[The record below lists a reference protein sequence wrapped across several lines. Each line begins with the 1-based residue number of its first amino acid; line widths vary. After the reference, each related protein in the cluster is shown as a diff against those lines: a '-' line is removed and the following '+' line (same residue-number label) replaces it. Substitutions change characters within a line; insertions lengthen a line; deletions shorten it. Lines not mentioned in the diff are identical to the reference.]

1 MKPIWIVDDDQ
12 SIRFVL
18 EKALTREEFVVRSF
32 TNPRDVLAAL
42 EDDLPQVLVSDI
54 RMPGGSG
61 IELLS
66 KIKAKHRDL
75 PVIIMTAYSD
85 LDSAVS
91 AFQGGAFDYLP
102 KPFDVPKAVDLIRR
116 AVEESLHEG
125 QTETAAAQ
133 VPEILGQAPA
143 MQDVFRAIG
152 RLSQSIVTV
161 LITGESGSGKELV
174 ANALHKHSP
183 RASGPFVAINTAAIP
198 KDLLESELFGHE
210 RGAFTGAQTT
220 RRGRFEQADGGT
232 LFLDEIGDMPF
243 DLQTRLLRVL
253 ADGQFYRVGGHNP
266 MRSNVRVIAATHQDL
281 EERVKAGS
289 FREDLFHRL
298 NVIRLRLPALR
309 ERQEDIPPLTRFFL
323 QKSARELGV
332 EGKRIT
338 DAALARL
345 TQFDFP
351 GNVRQLENIC
361 HWLTV
366 MAPAQLVDA
375 KDLPPELQPQAAAR
389 PPRRPRRLTPAPRP
403 RRKRRARRRDRRRG
417 CGAGGRVRRAEP
429 AAAVSSAPS
438 SAAAEPVDAGW
449 LSGLEQ
455 EARQLLRA
463 GEPMVWDT
471 LTRRFEGQLIHTA
484 LEITRGRRIE
494 AAQKLGIG
502 RNTITR
508 KIQEL
513 GPGGDVTAARRG
525 RAVAARRRAHLRIAP
540 GSRVRPRSDVDRGEH
555 AEDDAHGGQAVD
567 AELQPAAPGEQG
579 DRRHGDRD
587 RQRRRRLLPAVVLVD
602 LVLAALVPLLA
613 IPARASRPPSA
624 PRPSRPCSA
633 RPRCR

>member
-18 EKALTREEFVVRSF
+18 EKALTREEFAVRSF
-32 TNPRDVLAAL
+32 TNSRDVLAAL
-42 EDDLPQVLVSDI
+42 EDGEPQVLVSDI

-61 IELLS
+61 IDLLNT
-66 KIKAKHRDL
+66 IKSKHRDL

-116 AVEESLHEG
+116 AVEESLHDG
-125 QTETAAAQ
+125 ASDAAAAE

-161 LITGESGSGKELV
+161 LITGESGTGKERV

-281 EERVKAGS
+281 EQRVKAGG

-309 ERQEDIPPLTRFFL
+309 ERKEDIAPLARFFL

-332 EGKRIT
+332 EGKRLT
-338 DAALARL
+338 DAAVARL
-345 TQFDFP
+345 VAFDYP

-375 KDLPPELQPQAAAR
+375 HDLPPELQGRTVGAAVGNGHTSSIADAGVPPTPSATAVEPAVEPTAAAR
-389 PPRRPRRLTPAPRP
+389 TVAPQRDADTGGDWIAALE
-403 RRKRRARRRDRRRG
+403 RRAR
-417 CGAGGRVRRAEP
+417 EL
-429 AAAVSSAPS
+429 
-438 SAAAEPVDAGW
+438 
-449 LSGLEQ
+449 LS
-455 EARQLLRA
+455 A
-463 GEPMVWDT
+463 GEPMVWDR
-471 LTRRFEGQLIHTA
+471 LTREFEAQLIRSA
-484 LEITRGRRIE
+484 LESTRGRRIE
-494 AAQKLGIG
+494 AALKLGIG

-513 GPGGDVTAARRG
+513 G
-525 RAVAARRRAHLRIAP
+525 L
-540 GSRVRPRSDVDRGEH
+540 
-555 AEDDAHGGQAVD
+555 DDK
-567 AELQPAAPGEQG
+567 
-579 DRRHGDRD
+579 
-587 RQRRRRLLPAVVLVD
+587 
-602 LVLAALVPLLA
+602 
-613 IPARASRPPSA
+613 
-624 PRPSRPCSA
+624 
-633 RPRCR
+633 

>member
-18 EKALTREEFVVRSF
+18 EKALAREDLAVRSF
-32 TNPRDVLAAL
+32 TNPRDVLLAL
-42 EDDLPQVLVSDI
+42 ADGAPQVLVSDI

-61 IELLS
+61 IDLLT
-66 KIKAKHRDL
+66 KVKEKFPAL

-91 AFQGGAFDYLP
+91 AFQGGAFEYLP
-102 KPFDVPKAVDLIRR
+102 KPFDVPKAVELIRR
-116 AVEESLHEG
+116 ALEESLREDVAD
-125 QTETAAAQ
+125 ERVAE
-133 VPEILGQAPA
+133 VPEMLGQAAA

-174 ANALHKHSP
+174 ATALHKHSP

-253 ADGQFYRVGGHNP
+253 SDGQFYRVGGHSP
-266 MRSNVRVIAATHQDL
+266 MRANVRVIAATHQNL
-281 EERVKAGS
+281 EDRVKQGA

-309 ERQEDIPPLTRFFL
+309 ERREDVPALTRLFL
-323 QKSARELGV
+323 QKSAKDLGV
-332 EGKRIT
+332 EAKRIT
-338 DAALARL
+338 DAALSRL
-345 TQFDFP
+345 MNFEFP

-366 MAPAQLVDA
+366 MAPAQVVEP
-375 KDLPPELQPQAAAR
+375 KDLPPELQVGVTHQRAPAVPQEVAVPVTPQRASAELAYVNTNPVAAPVAHQVSESAG
-389 PPRRPRRLTPAPRP
+389 TAAPD
-403 RRKRRARRRDRRRG
+403 A
-417 CGAGGRVRRAEP
+417 GATSTKP
-429 AAAVSSAPS
+429 AAVAIDAAPVAVATPG
-438 SAAAEPVDAGW
+438 DW
-449 LSGLEQ
+449 LHQLQ
-455 EARQLLRA
+455 IEARALLLA
-463 GEPMVWDT
+463 GAPDVWDT
-471 LTRRFEGQLIHTA
+471 LTRKFEAQLIHSA
-484 LEITRGRRIE
+484 LDITKGRRIE

-513 GPGGDVTAARRG
+513 
-525 RAVAARRRAHLRIAP
+525 
-540 GSRVRPRSDVDRGEH
+540 
-555 AEDDAHGGQAVD
+555 
-567 AELQPAAPGEQG
+567 
-579 DRRHGDRD
+579 
-587 RQRRRRLLPAVVLVD
+587 D
-602 LVLAALVPLLA
+602 LD
-613 IPARASRPPSA
+613 
-624 PRPSRPCSA
+624 
-633 RPRCR
+633 

>member
-18 EKALTREEFVVRSF
+18 EKALAREEFAVRSF

-42 EDDLPQVLVSDI
+42 DDDEPQVLVSDI

-66 KIKAKHRDL
+66 KVRESHPTL

-91 AFQGGAFDYLP
+91 AFQGGAFEYLP
-102 KPFDVPKAVDLIRR
+102 KPFDVPKAVELIRR
-116 AVEESLHEG
+116 AVDESLRE
-125 QTETAAAQ
+125 EVRDEKAAQ
-133 VPEILGQAPA
+133 MPEMLGQAPA

-253 ADGQFYRVGGHNP
+253 SDGQFYRVGGHNP
-266 MRSNVRVIAATHQDL
+266 MRANVRVIAATHQNL
-281 EERVKAGS
+281 EDRVKQGS

-309 ERQEDIPPLTRFFL
+309 ERREDVPALARFFL
-323 QKSARELGV
+323 QKSAKELGV
-332 EGKRIT
+332 EAKRIT
-338 DAALARL
+338 ETAVARL
-345 TQFDFP
+345 MAFDFP

-366 MAPAQLVDA
+366 MAPAQTIEA
-375 KDLPPELQPQAAAR
+375 KDLPPELLTQAAVPIDPA
-389 PPRRPRRLTPAPRP
+389 LAPAPT
-403 RRKRRARRRDRRRG
+403 AS
-417 CGAGGRVRRAEP
+417 EP
-429 AAAVSSAPS
+429 AASMG
-438 SAAAEPVDAGW
+438 AAAATPIAATPANGSVASQW
-449 LSGLEQ
+449 LGGLEQ
-455 EARQLLRA
+455 DARRLLLA
-463 GEPMVWDT
+463 GEPEVWDT
-471 LTRRFEGQLIHTA
+471 LTRKFEAQLIHTA

-513 GPGGDVTAARRG
+513 G
-525 RAVAARRRAHLRIAP
+525 L
-540 GSRVRPRSDVDRGEH
+540 
-555 AEDDAHGGQAVD
+555 DD
-567 AELQPAAPGEQG
+567 
-579 DRRHGDRD
+579 
-587 RQRRRRLLPAVVLVD
+587 
-602 LVLAALVPLLA
+602 
-613 IPARASRPPSA
+613 
-624 PRPSRPCSA
+624 
-633 RPRCR
+633 

>member
-18 EKALTREEFVVRSF
+18 EKALAREGLAVRSF
-32 TNPRDVLAAL
+32 TNPRDVLKAL
-42 EDDLPQVLVSDI
+42 DDHDEPQVLVSDI

-61 IELLS
+61 LELL
-66 KIKAKHRDL
+66 ATVRERQPGL

-91 AFQGGAFDYLP
+91 AFQGGAFEYLP
-102 KPFDVPKAVDLIRR
+102 KPFDVPKAVELIRR
-116 AVEESLHEG
+116 AVDESLRE
-125 QTETAAAQ
+125 EVRDEKAAQ
-133 VPEILGQAPA
+133 VPEMLGQAPA

-253 ADGQFYRVGGHNP
+253 SDGQFYRVGGHNP
-266 MRSNVRVIAATHQDL
+266 MKSNVRVIAATHQNL
-281 EERVKAGS
+281 EDRVRQGA

-309 ERQEDIPPLTRFFL
+309 ERSEDVPALARFFL
-323 QKSARELGV
+323 QKSAKELGV
-332 EGKRIT
+332 EAKRIT
-338 DAALARL
+338 DAALALMMR
-345 TQFDFP
+345 FDFP

-366 MAPAQLVDA
+366 MAPAQMIEA
-375 KDLPPELQPQAAAR
+375 KDLPPELAVDAGASVVDTRTAPPSVAAMPSALV
-389 PPRRPRRLTPAPRP
+389 PIVDAAPM
-403 RRKRRARRRDRRRG
+403 
-417 CGAGGRVRRAEP
+417 
-429 AAAVSSAPS
+429 AAPSVAVGSLPIPAPS
-438 SAAAEPVDAGW
+438 SW
-449 LSGLEQ
+449 LSGLERD
-455 EARQLLRA
+455 ARVLLLA
-463 GEPMVWDT
+463 GDAEVWDT
-471 LTRRFEGQLIHTA
+471 LTHKFEAQLIRTA

-513 GPGGDVTAARRG
+513 G
-525 RAVAARRRAHLRIAP
+525 L
-540 GSRVRPRSDVDRGEH
+540 
-555 AEDDAHGGQAVD
+555 DD
-567 AELQPAAPGEQG
+567 
-579 DRRHGDRD
+579 
-587 RQRRRRLLPAVVLVD
+587 
-602 LVLAALVPLLA
+602 
-613 IPARASRPPSA
+613 
-624 PRPSRPCSA
+624 
-633 RPRCR
+633 

>member
-18 EKALTREEFVVRSF
+18 EKALAREEFAVRSF
-32 TNPRDVLAAL
+32 TNSRDVLKAL
-42 EDDLPQVLVSDI
+42 EDDAPQVLVSDI

-61 IELLS
+61 LDLLG
-66 KIKAKHRDL
+66 KIKERHPGL

-91 AFQGGAFDYLP
+91 AFQGGAFEYLP
-102 KPFDVPKAVDLIRR
+102 KPFDVPRAVELIRR
-116 AVEESLHEG
+116 AVEESQRE
-125 QTETAAAQ
+125 QVIDEKAAQ
-133 VPEILGQAPA
+133 MPEMLGQAPA

-174 ANALHKHSP
+174 AHALHKHSP

-253 ADGQFYRVGGHNP
+253 SDGQFYRVGGHNP
-266 MRSNVRVIAATHQDL
+266 MRSNVRVIAATHQNL
-281 EERVKAGS
+281 EDRVRHGA

-298 NVIRLRLPALR
+298 NVIRLRVPALR
-309 ERQEDIPPLTRFFL
+309 ERQEDVPALARFFL
-323 QKSARELGV
+323 QKSARDLGV
-332 EGKRIT
+332 DAKRIT

-345 TQFDFP
+345 MRFDFP
-351 GNVRQLENIC
+351 GNVRQLENVC

-366 MAPAQLVDA
+366 MAPAQTVEP
-375 KDLPPELQPQAAAR
+375 KDLPPELQGELVPRAAAVPAVLESNGATEFSAR
-389 PPRRPRRLTPAPRP
+389 PLAEVPASALPAVALVPGVGGSAVAGAETPHWLTGLEQD
-403 RRKRRARRRDRRRG
+403 ARRR
-417 CGAGGRVRRAEP
+417 
-429 AAAVSSAPS
+429 
-438 SAAAEPVDAGW
+438 
-449 LSGLEQ
+449 
-455 EARQLLRA
+455 LLA
-463 GEPMVWDT
+463 GEPEVWDVLTDQFEARLIQTT
-471 LTRRFEGQLIHTA
+471 LEL
-484 LEITRGRRIE
+484 TRGRRIE

-513 GPGGDVTAARRG
+513 G
-525 RAVAARRRAHLRIAP
+525 L
-540 GSRVRPRSDVDRGEH
+540 
-555 AEDDAHGGQAVD
+555 ED
-567 AELQPAAPGEQG
+567 
-579 DRRHGDRD
+579 
-587 RQRRRRLLPAVVLVD
+587 
-602 LVLAALVPLLA
+602 
-613 IPARASRPPSA
+613 
-624 PRPSRPCSA
+624 
-633 RPRCR
+633 